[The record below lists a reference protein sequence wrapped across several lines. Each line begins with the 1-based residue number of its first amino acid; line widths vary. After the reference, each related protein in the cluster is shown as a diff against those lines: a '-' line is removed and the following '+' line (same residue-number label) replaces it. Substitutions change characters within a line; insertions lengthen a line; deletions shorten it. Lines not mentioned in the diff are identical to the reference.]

1 MGLGTPRWRDL
12 KVSFGGP
19 QRSLR
24 GEDVVLGS
32 GDQLQSVLPRF
43 ALESGKFALLT
54 TTIKFLGA
62 PIHPDLSLGE
72 ESIIE
77 TGQIACH
84 GFHGIESS
92 QLGS

>member
-1 MGLGTPRWRDL
+1 ML
-12 KVSFGGP
+12 S
-19 QRSLR
+19 
-24 GEDVVLGS
+24 GS
-32 GDQLQSVLPRF
+32 GDQLHSVLPGF
-43 ALESGKFALLT
+43 ALESAKFALLT
-54 TTIKFLGA
+54 PAMKFFGA